1 MRLKTVMKFSEIAT
15 FLRRIGY
22 VDYETILNHR
32 VFYEFGKMDFM
43 YNDCAKKFD
52 MDYKDGNVKKV
63 VMTQFWFGTTSFKDI
78 FTIEDLE
85 NSI

>member
-1 MRLKTVMKFSEIAT
+1 MMKFSEIAT

-43 YNDCAKKFD
+43 YNECAKKFD
-52 MDYKDGNVKKV
+52 MDYKDGNVEKV

-78 FTIEDLE
+78 FTIEELE

>member
-1 MRLKTVMKFSEIAT
+1 MKFSEIAT
-15 FLRRIGY
+15 FLRKRGY
-22 VDYETILNHR
+22 TDYETTDHHR

-52 MDYKDGNVKKV
+52 LDYKDGNVEKV
-63 VMTQFWFGTTSFKDI
+63 IMTQFWFGTTSFKDI

>member
-1 MRLKTVMKFSEIAT
+1 MKFSEIAT

-32 VFYEFGKMDFM
+32 VFYELGKMDFM

-52 MDYKDGNVKKV
+52 MDYKDGNVEKV